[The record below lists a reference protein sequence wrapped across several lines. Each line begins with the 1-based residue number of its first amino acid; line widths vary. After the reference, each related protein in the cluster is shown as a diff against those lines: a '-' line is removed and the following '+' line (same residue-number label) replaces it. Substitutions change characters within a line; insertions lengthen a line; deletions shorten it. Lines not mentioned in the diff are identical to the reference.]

1 MLEPIA
7 IPIKIHPR
15 AFSAFG
21 EDLITNEN
29 VAMIELVK
37 NCYDAFALKVYIDF
51 GVDEQ
56 GEPYI
61 SITDD
66 GCGMTQETIEN
77 AWATIAT
84 SYKKNKPY
92 ITREF
97 EYKDDKGN
105 TKKELRTR
113 AVSGNKG
120 LGRFSAAR
128 LGHEMHII
136 TKHKDDKCI
145 NAFFDWRS
153 FEQAA
158 SVSDCVISLSYVDNN
173 PFEENSNK
181 TGTTILIKKLRAEWT
196 QQSIDNLITEL
207 ARLINPFEKVND
219 FSIAVKSR
227 YTLDAVEI
235 KPNEFINRPLYKIVG
250 SVDSAGSVTWTYY
263 HDNGGKKRQEKGC
276 FLWNQENHGKIGTE
290 MFACGPF
297 SFEIRAWDL
306 DSVSTEA
313 LKGRF
318 QIDKRTI
325 RANIAQYKGLSVY
338 RDNVLV
344 LPKSESSKDWLGL
357 DARRISRV
365 GDRLSTSQ
373 IVGIINISNDD
384 NPGIKD
390 TTDREKLAD
399 TVEYRQFTS
408 IVNGIVN
415 ILQSER
421 SKDRIDE
428 SPKATLA
435 DIIAPLSSQDL
446 VDDVEQA
453 VKQGKSA
460 ETILKHVH
468 AYNEKNEVQLRK
480 LNERLVYYGQ
490 TASLGSV
497 AGVIMHELLT
507 GMTAIKRFLN
517 KANNYQTSF
526 DERTASYLEDAHR
539 SHRRL
544 LDVTESFTPLYRRDL
559 RKKENQCSLY
569 ECVENSVRLIKAK
582 KLSKDINFVRNIDKH
597 IIVKMSEGELQTI
610 LINLFDNACY
620 WIRESKNKDM
630 QIVVETEQKNDGRIT
645 IAVSDTGTGIA
656 PENAE
661 KIFTPGITGKPK
673 GIGMGLVIV
682 TELVSAYNGKAGV
695 RYPGNLQGATFVFDV
710 PVKRRAECESSND

>member
-1 MLEPIA
+1 MLKPIT

-37 NCYDAFALKVYIDF
+37 NSYDAFALKVYIDF
-51 GVDEQ
+51 GVDKQ

-61 SITDD
+61 SIADD

-84 SYKKNKPY
+84 SYKKNQPY
-92 ITREF
+92 ISREF
-97 EYKDDKGN
+97 EFEDASGN
-105 TKKELRTR
+105 TKKELRSR

-136 TKHKDDKCI
+136 TKHKNDKCI

-153 FEQAA
+153 FEQAT
-158 SVSDCVISLSYVDNN
+158 SVSDCAISLSYVDNN
-173 PFEENSNK
+173 PYEGNSNQ
-181 TGTTILIKKLRAEWT
+181 TGTTIIIKKLRSEWT
-196 QQSIDNLITEL
+196 QQSIESLMTEL
-207 ARLINPFEKVND
+207 ARLINPFEKVSD
-219 FSIAVKSR
+219 FSIAVRSKYSV
-227 YTLDAVEI
+227 DAVEI
-235 KPNEFINRPLYKIVG
+235 KPNEFINQPLYKIVG
-250 SVDSAGSVTWTYY
+250 SVDGDGSVSWIYY
-263 HDNGGKKRQEKGC
+263 HDNGEKKRQEKGG
-276 FLWNQENHGKIGTE
+276 FLWDYENHGILANEIFT
-290 MFACGPF
+290 CGPF

-313 LKGRF
+313 LRGRF
-318 QIDKRTI
+318 QIDKRAI

-373 IVGIINISNDD
+373 IVGIINISNDN

-399 TVEYRQFTS
+399 TVEYKQFTS
-408 IVNGIVN
+408 IVNGVVN
-415 ILQSER
+415 ILQSQR
-421 SKDRIDE
+421 AKDKIDE
-428 SPKATLA
+428 SPKATLS
-435 DIIAPLSSQDL
+435 DIIAPLSSRNL

-517 KANNYQTSF
+517 RADKHQPSF
-526 DERTASYLEDAHR
+526 DERTVSYLEDAHR
-539 SHRRL
+539 SHKRL

-569 ECVENSVRLIKAK
+569 ECVENSVSLIKAK
-582 KLSKDINFVRNIDKH
+582 KLSTDVDFVCNVDKH
-597 IIVKMSEGELQTI
+597 IVAQMSEGELQTI
-610 LINLFDNACY
+610 LINFFDNACY
-620 WIRESKNKDM
+620 WIREAKTQDKR
-630 QIVVETEQKNDGRIT
+630 IVVETEQRDDGRIT
-645 IAVSDTGTGIA
+645 VVVSDTGTGVV

-695 RYPGNLQGATFVFDV
+695 RYPGNLQGATFVFDI
-710 PVKRRAECESSND
+710 PIKRRAECESSND